1 VHSPKKPTYPALRHY
16 PGWFVLVLCSV
27 ALLAPP
33 SNGAPFFNDW
43 AATNLNTVPAQSG
56 PTNDPDSDGAANLA
70 EFAFGTD
77 PLVGTGLG
85 NAITTIFGGT
95 SGFFGVELF
104 EQAGHVPGVQIDVDA
119 TVDMVHWIRPWWLRT
134 LTNSLPGDPT
144 GSVREVLTTYLPG
157 TNIFIVRG
165 DVTLFQAGPETA
177 TYYVAPNGNDS
188 AAGTSTNAPFRSV
201 AKAVSVSSPGNLI
214 YVRGG
219 TYTTNATISIS
230 ASHNGTAANPIRLRA
245 YPGESPILNFG
256 SQSFNSNNRG
266 INFSASWWQV
276 YGLEIENAGDNGMN
290 LSGNSNVIERCVFH
304 NNSDTGLQIS
314 GTATS
319 NLVLNCDSYRNF
331 DAPNQGENA
340 DGFAAK
346 SFPENG
352 VTSIIGANNVFRGCR
367 SWENADDGWDLWQT
381 TNKVV
386 IDTCWSFANGTNFT
400 NGGNS
405 RGDGNGFKLGGHD
418 TKNAPTNFPGPH
430 LVMHCASFKN
440 IHQGFDQ
447 NNNAT
452 GITLDQNT
460 AWSNGGNNFQ
470 MNHVNTNIV
479 VTIHTVR
486 NNISVGGGIADVFFP
501 GSILIS
507 NSWQVITSPA
517 ANTNDFLSVDISM
530 ATAARRDD
538 GSLPELPL
546 QRPVPNGRLV
556 DKGANI
562 GQPFSGSAPDLG
574 AFEAPSWP

>member
-1 VHSPKKPTYPALRHY
+1 MNIPFHRHF
-16 PGWFVLVLCSV
+16 GWLIVALCSV
-27 ALLAPP
+27 ALPL
-33 SNGAPFFNDW
+33 SSTGAQFYNDW
-43 AATNLNTVPAQSG
+43 ATTNLNTVPTQSG
-56 PTNDPDSDGAANLA
+56 PTNDPDSDGVANLA

-85 NAITTIFGGT
+85 NAITTILGGT
-95 SGFFGVELF
+95 NGLFGVELF

-119 TVDMVHWIRPWWLRT
+119 TVDVVHWIRPWWLRT
-134 LTNSLPGDPT
+134 LTNSQVGDPP
-144 GSVREVLTTYLPG
+144 GSVREVLATYLPG

-165 DVTLFQAGPETA
+165 DITLLQAGPEAA
-177 TYYVAPNGNDS
+177 TWYVKTNGNDS
-188 AAGTSTNAPFRSV
+188 AAGTSTNVPFRSL

-214 YVRGG
+214 YIRGG

-230 ASHNGTAANPIRLRA
+230 GSHNGTAANPIRLRA
-245 YPGESPILNFG
+245 YPGEWPVLNFG
-256 SQSFNSNNRG
+256 SQTFSGSNRG

-290 LSGNSNVIERCVFH
+290 LSGNSNIIERCVFH
-304 NNSDTGLQIS
+304 NNSDTGLQVS

-331 DAPNQGENA
+331 DAPTQGENA

-352 VTSIIGANNVFRGCR
+352 ASSIIGANNVFRGCR

-386 IDTCWSFANGTNFT
+386 IDTCWSFVNGTNFT
-400 NGGNS
+400 NGGNGL
-405 RGDGNGFKLGGHD
+405 GDGNGFKLGGH
-418 TKNAPTNFPGPH
+418 NALNIHTNFPGPH
-430 LVMHCASFKN
+430 LVMHCASFAN

-460 AWSNGGNNFQ
+460 AWHNGGLNFS
-470 MNHVNTNIV
+470 MDHRTNTVI
-479 VTIHTVR
+479 TIHVVR
-486 NNISVGGGIADVFFP
+486 NNISIGGGAADAFCP

-507 NSWQVITSPA
+507 NSWQVVTSPPA
-517 ANTNDFLSVDISM
+517 STNDFLSVDISG
-530 ATAARRDD
+530 AKSARRDD

-546 QRPVPNGRLV
+546 LRPVPNGRLV
-556 DKGANI
+556 DQGTNLGVA
-562 GQPFSGSAPDLG
+562 FYGSAPDLG
-574 AFEAPSWP
+574 AFESPSWDGLH